1 MPSTSDGRSMLH
13 AQAAPL
19 IALIANYAVVYTCTI
34 EHRKAAVSGVWGETN
49 VRGKNNCNR
58 SHDATRPATLRR

>member
-1 MPSTSDGRSMLH
+1 MPSASDVRSMLH
-13 AQAAPL
+13 AKAAPL

-34 EHRKAAVSGVWGETN
+34 ERRKAAVSVGGGGETN

-58 SHDATRPATLRR
+58 SHDATRPVT